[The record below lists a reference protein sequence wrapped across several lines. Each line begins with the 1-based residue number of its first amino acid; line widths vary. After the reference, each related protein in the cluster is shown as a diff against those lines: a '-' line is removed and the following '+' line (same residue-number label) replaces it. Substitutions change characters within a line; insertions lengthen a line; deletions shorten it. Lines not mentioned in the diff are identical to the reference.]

1 MLAQPSAASVAS
13 VIARLPESSRAIVER
28 HHAQDSERIAR
39 NRARFDQLQEAKAAK
54 ADAIK
59 RRAYLEPFEAR
70 GKLYR
75 DGPTTGY
82 DAGGS
87 QRERLPDPALNEVN
101 AEIAKWEK
109 RIAALQAESD
119 PPAMTGG
126 RLDALLAA
134 IDPDAS
140 IAECRVNTKVG
151 KNESDADALARMRRA
166 IVAKREE
173 RETVT
178 RKHRTLDE
186 ILAAARAQVHAVAV
200 RSVPKVL
207 GALEGGQ
214 VEMPKAKLPGAVGH
228 HINFVPDGVGLVC
241 WAFQTEITAKIE
253 ELIRANFDPA
263 NAMPASEKAATLEA
277 LDAELAGLRADE
289 AALVE
294 GIVAAGGNAF
304 HFPDAP
310 LEAVLGIKIS

>member
-1 MLAQPSAASVAS
+1 MLAQPSAAN
-13 VIARLPESSRAIVER
+13 VIARLPEPSRAILER
-28 HHAQDSERIAR
+28 HHAQDSERITR

-59 RRAYLEPFEAR
+59 RRAYLEQFDAR
-70 GKLYR
+70 GELVKY
-75 DGPTTGY
+75 GPTTGY
-82 DAGGS
+82 GAGGS
-87 QRERLPDPALNEVN
+87 QRERMADPALNDVN

-126 RLDALLAA
+126 RLDAMLAA
-134 IDPDAS
+134 IDPNATITES
-140 IAECRVNTKVG
+140 PSTPKIG
-151 KNESDADALARMRRA
+151 KTESAADALARMRRA
-166 IVAKREE
+166 IVAKREA
-173 RETVT
+173 RETVA

-186 ILAAARAQVHAVAV
+186 ILTAARAQVHAVAV

-207 GALEGGQ
+207 EALDGGQ

-228 HINFVPDGVGLVC
+228 HIHFVPDGVGLVC
-241 WAFQTEITAKIE
+241 WAFESEITAKIE
-253 ELIRANFDPA
+253 ELIRANYDPA
-263 NAMPASEKAATLEA
+263 NAMPASEKAAKLDA
-277 LDAELAGLRADE
+277 LDAELAALRRDE

-294 GIVAAGGNAF
+294 SIVGAGGNAF

-310 LEAVLGIKIS
+310 LEAVLGITIG